1 MGSYNI
7 IARKTLDYIHNMT
20 VPAQIKKFERDRL
33 ENDLRKFFVSIGC
46 DV

>member
-20 VPAQIKKFERDRL
+20 VPAQIRKFGNDIL